1 MCDRLQIRKDQRQRL
16 EDAIESLISLLDLL
30 DGDPDAEP
38 DIDHAVDDEPCDDL
52 EGEAEARFQRYG
64 P

>member
-1 MCDRLQIRKDQRQRL
+1 MSDRLRIRRDQRRRL

-38 DIDHAVDDEPCDDL
+38 DVDHAVDDEPCDDL
-52 EGEAEARFQRYG
+52 EGEAEARVRRFGR
-64 P
+64 